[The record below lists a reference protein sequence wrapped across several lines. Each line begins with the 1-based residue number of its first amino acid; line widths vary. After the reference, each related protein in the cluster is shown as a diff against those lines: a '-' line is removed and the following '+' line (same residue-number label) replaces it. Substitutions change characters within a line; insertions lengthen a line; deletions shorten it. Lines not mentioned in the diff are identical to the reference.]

1 MTHIKVIGVFIIG
14 LLIMVFSQGIGALWE
29 EILPNFGLGNILFG
43 LTYISVAYVLIRLWV
58 RRGLKSTLNNYR
70 ITKVKIDRPVL
81 ILALLLPLCVYT
93 FYFLFIPGEFFV
105 DLSQSPNDII
115 NQISFTL
122 FVNALAAAIVEE
134 FVLRGVLM
142 GYIESQFNIQ
152 IAIVTTA
159 IFFATIHLLNGVSS
173 AVDILRLLISGTLVG
188 VMFGLLTFIFKSVW
202 ASITVHLFWN
212 LFQLISLT
220 TDLSRSEFLQYRMNV
235 HDLWITGGQY
245 GIETSIIS
253 IMGYLVMIVL
263 LLGIFF
269 KFNKFNTR

>member
-105 DLSQSPNDII
+105 DLSQSPNAII

-159 IFFATIHLLNGVSS
+159 IFFATIHLLNGV
-173 AVDILRLLISGTLVG
+173 
-188 VMFGLLTFIFKSVW
+188 
-202 ASITVHLFWN
+202 
-212 LFQLISLT
+212 
-220 TDLSRSEFLQYRMNV
+220 
-235 HDLWITGGQY
+235 
-245 GIETSIIS
+245 
-253 IMGYLVMIVL
+253 
-263 LLGIFF
+263 
-269 KFNKFNTR
+269 

>member
-58 RRGLKSTLNNYR
+58 RRGLKRTLKNFR

-81 ILALLLPLCVYT
+81 ILAILLPLCVYT

-105 DLSQSPNDII
+105 DLSQSPNAII

-173 AVDILRLLISGTLVG
+173 ALDILRLLISGTLVG

-212 LFQLISLT
+212 SFQLISLT